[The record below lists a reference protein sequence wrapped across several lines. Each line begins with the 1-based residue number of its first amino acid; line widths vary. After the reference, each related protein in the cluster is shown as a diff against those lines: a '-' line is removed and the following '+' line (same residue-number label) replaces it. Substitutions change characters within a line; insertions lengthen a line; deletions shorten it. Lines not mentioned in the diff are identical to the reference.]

1 MGNRLRLSGVKEGMV
16 WCNGNV
22 GAHCSGGNLL
32 YLDSII
38 QGLQDVTMKGNWVK
52 GVRVSA
58 LSLYSCM

>member
-1 MGNRLRLSGVKEGMV
+1 M

-22 GAHCSGGNLL
+22 GAHCSGGNVL
-32 YLDSII
+32 YLDCII